1 MRVVQLRVVQRSAIL
16 VAVVTAL
23 ALPAIPAFAAAAP
36 LPKTVLKVKS
46 LDWQPR
52 SGNVEVT
59 ARVKCTGKGTF
70 RWDVGL
76 EQKRTKA
83 RGSARVPCDGD
94 GFLSTIELDPRNGR
108 FHPGDALFTHGSI
121 TCGSDA
127 CIGFQVLKQTRIT
140 PR

>member
-1 MRVVQLRVVQRSAIL
+1 MRVTHRA
-16 VAVVTAL
+16 AVVAAVVAAL
-23 ALPAIPAFAAAAP
+23 ALPALPAAAAP
-36 LPKTVLKVKS
+36 LPKTVLKIKS

-52 SGNVEVT
+52 SGDVDVT

-76 EQKRTKA
+76 EQKRAKD
-83 RGSARVPCDGD
+83 RGSANVPCDGD
-94 GFLSTIELDPRNGR
+94 GYLSTIVLDPRDGR
-108 FHPGDALFTHGSI
+108 FHPGAALFTHGSI

-127 CIGFQVLKQTRIT
+127 CIGFQVLERIRIT